1 MSSRHSRDLVVLA
14 IRLNTRGFA
23 FAVFEGSLST
33 VDWGIK
39 GITAKGDD
47 AFIKKVRALMQSY
60 RPTVLVLQDCK
71 NKPSR
76 CTPRV
81 EKLVRRIARLP
92 EAKDASVFKYSRADI
107 RACFAAYDART
118 KDEIAR
124 AIAKVLPEF
133 SPKVPPIR
141 KIWMSE
147 DYRMGLFDAISLVFT
162 HHSQENAKLK

>member
-1 MSSRHSRDLVVLA
+1 MSARHSRDLVVLS

-39 GITAKGDD
+39 GITPKGDQ

-60 RPTVLVLQDCK
+60 RPTVLILQECRS
-71 NKPSR
+71 KPSR

-81 EKLVRRIARLP
+81 EKLVRRVSRLP
-92 EAKDASVFKYSRADI
+92 EAKDACVFNYSRSDI
-107 RACFAAYDART
+107 RTCFAAYDAQT

-133 SPKVPPIR
+133 SPKVPPMR

-147 DYRMGLFDAISLVFT
+147 DYRMGLFDAIALVFT
-162 HHSQENAKLK
+162 YYSREFQK